1 MFNHPLKKWI
11 KSSGITKHITF
22 PSFRHTYAS
31 LQIELGTDLY
41 TVQHLLAH
49 KNVGTTQ
56 RYARHADPKSR
67 EAADKISLNILHQDA
82 SVKTSDDKE
91 KNQNENS

>member
-1 MFNHPLKKWI
+1 MDQELRHHQAHHVPLLPPYLCI
-11 KSSGITKHITF
+11 VADRA
-22 PSFRHTYAS
+22 RHRPLHRAAP
-31 LQIELGTDLY
+31 
-41 TVQHLLAH
+41 LAH
-49 KNVGTTQ
+49 KDVGTTQ

-82 SVKTSDDKE
+82 NVKTSDDKE